1 MFGVVSN
8 NPIWAC
14 DTGSLFKI
22 ALDSDSHKKDLKIEV
37 YDRIVKKTKKLLGVV
52 IIPGSKILNGSI
64 CNEKR
69 LEFEI
74 HKDRADTLKDPR
86 EKYLISL
93 VKDKLTGLIPS
104 VINPWAGPKDASKPD
119 GKENEKTIVT
129 DDESICEKTVLS
141 QPNIDDDFIFGKIG
155 TLALRFRV
163 ASKEDLAFL
172 KAVDIYN
179 QGYKYAKNSAKLALE
194 GVRQLFE
201 GKLLA
206 QIASEK
212 ATSFVETVNCETMN
226 ELVEFRLHG
235 RIVDADG
242 VRRLR
247 VKPFP
252 DPRKVG
258 ITAKFLSKNEM
269 LQRCFE
275 PSQSWV
281 EAGSGNLGHV
291 KVEIL
296 SCEGLPN
303 KDMGQIFGNK
313 TDPFCCLVYEDCLVQ
328 TDVIPDCLN
337 PMWMPWTQ
345 RAFIFNRMYPLSSI
359 YIGVFNHNI
368 GPQHHTGCGRITV
381 DLRRFEPN
389 TVYTLKYQLFS
400 SPVVTSR
407 KVSIFVFVL

>member
-1 MFGVVSN
+1 
-8 NPIWAC
+8 
-14 DTGSLFKI
+14 
-22 ALDSDSHKKDLKIEV
+22 
-37 YDRIVKKTKKLLGVV
+37 
-52 IIPGSKILNGSI
+52 
-64 CNEKR
+64 
-69 LEFEI
+69 
-74 HKDRADTLKDPR
+74 
-86 EKYLISL
+86 
-93 VKDKLTGLIPS
+93 
-104 VINPWAGPKDASKPD
+104 
-119 GKENEKTIVT
+119 
-129 DDESICEKTVLS
+129 
-141 QPNIDDDFIFGKIG
+141 
-155 TLALRFRV
+155 V

-179 QGYKYAKNSAKLALE
+179 QWYKCAKNSAKLAFS
-194 GVRQLFE
+194 GVEHFPRDKYHCQ
-201 GKLLA
+201 KP
-206 QIASEK
+206 SEK

-258 ITAKFLSKNEM
+258 ITAKFLSKTEM

>member
-1 MFGVVSN
+1 
-8 NPIWAC
+8 
-14 DTGSLFKI
+14 
-22 ALDSDSHKKDLKIEV
+22 
-37 YDRIVKKTKKLLGVV
+37 
-52 IIPGSKILNGSI
+52 
-64 CNEKR
+64 
-69 LEFEI
+69 
-74 HKDRADTLKDPR
+74 
-86 EKYLISL
+86 
-93 VKDKLTGLIPS
+93 
-104 VINPWAGPKDASKPD
+104 
-119 GKENEKTIVT
+119 
-129 DDESICEKTVLS
+129 
-141 QPNIDDDFIFGKIG
+141 
-155 TLALRFRV
+155 
-163 ASKEDLAFL
+163 
-172 KAVDIYN
+172 
-179 QGYKYAKNSAKLALE
+179 
-194 GVRQLFE
+194 
-201 GKLLA
+201 
-206 QIASEK
+206 
-212 ATSFVETVNCETMN
+212 MN

-258 ITAKFLSKNEM
+258 ITAKFLSKTEM